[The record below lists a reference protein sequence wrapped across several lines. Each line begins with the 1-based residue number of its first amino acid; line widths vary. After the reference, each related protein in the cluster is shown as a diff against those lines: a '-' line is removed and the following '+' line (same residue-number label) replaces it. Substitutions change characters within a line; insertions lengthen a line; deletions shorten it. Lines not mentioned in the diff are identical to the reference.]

1 MIDFA
6 DCWKYYMCEIFYM
19 FSMLAELSEAQK
31 IALEKG
37 NRKIQ
42 EQEKE
47 LVQLQNRITSMT
59 KIMDKQV
66 DEVKEL
72 KENIR

>member
-1 MIDFA
+1 
-6 DCWKYYMCEIFYM
+6 M

>member
-1 MIDFA
+1 
-6 DCWKYYMCEIFYM
+6 M
-19 FSMLAELSEAQK
+19 FSALAELSEAQK

-47 LVQLQNRITSMT
+47 LVRLQNKITQLT
-59 KIMDKQV
+59 KINDKQT